1 MFHLPWKKSKVPA
14 ATKTKHR
21 LVASFQSVARDPVA
35 QCAALLLFVTSVCL
49 ILKARRRRIKLK
61 AAQSMLS
68 STSVPVKEVCLH
80 SPPSPKD
87 EGKLCTSPVV
97 QSTASKNET
106 ASRRSQTPTPPPA
119 VLQSENQKWDASP
132 RACTAGLMSKL
143 TIEGGPLSD
152 GDSCH
157 SHETSRHS
165 NSEESSIQ
173 HSLSTASNSS
183 GYQRR
188 NYNRS
193 TSWGSCFTCDSST
206 IGGASFISSNSK
218 PAYLTIY
225 YASQSGTSA
234 YFSAQ
239 LQREAAEMGFDVAL
253 RSVRSL
259 EEHLR
264 DELFPEEELRRV
276 LLPHTSKGGKQQG
289 RAAFLVS
296 TYHDGGP
303 TDDAQAFV
311 ELLHSITSTD
321 CLRGLRYSVFG
332 FGDSGYGQ
340 TYNAQGKLYDKL
352 FDQLGAKRITS
363 LGLGD
368 QAKDVEYDFE
378 IFKWRK
384 LFPRL
389 ADLSVRDSF
398 KQGPLS
404 GDETGEPS
412 DEIGK
417 EKKKKGRLSRNKS
430 SASLSDP
437 DGGFDLQI
445 IDASMVEMPR
455 SPPVGK
461 IHASARHF
469 VKGVE
474 CPVKQ
479 VKKLWQDVDDA
490 TVAGRPSS
498 ALLMEI
504 DISPSPDDGGIE
516 CFRYETGDYV
526 CVLPVNN
533 IGIVEE
539 VAKHL
544 DVSVDTTF
552 MLVPKNEN
560 DPEDFEPPFPTP
572 CTVRDYLSFYCEL
585 STPPRRSIVRSLSQF
600 ATFDGDR
607 DELYRISSVKNCQEF
622 QRRVVDENMGL
633 ADLITTYFPS
643 IQIPLAKFIRHCS
656 PLQPRWYSASS
667 SSLVNPHSLS
677 ITFSVL
683 SIPRTIDTSVC
694 RGVCS
699 HYMASLSR
707 ESNDRCRITRM
718 GSSGF
723 VAPKDSTTP
732 LVMVCNGTG
741 ISPFRA
747 LLQEINYKKTVLKQE
762 IGPAVLFYGIRR
774 RDYDLLFKEELDT
787 YLENGSLA
795 DLYVACSRETEQ
807 KVYVQDLLAQ
817 HSAQV
822 WTLLQSGAHIYT
834 CGATSMTND
843 VDTVLRS
850 MASRFLGPVEAS
862 TFMDEI
868 EKEHRYVKEGWTL

>member
-1 MFHLPWKKSKVPA
+1 MGKPSANAKKGIKTMFHLPWKKSTVPA

-21 LVASFQSVARDPVA
+21 FVASFESVARDPVA
-35 QCAALLLFVTSVCL
+35 QCVVLLLFVTSVCL

-80 SPPSPKD
+80 SLSSPKD

-106 ASRRSQTPTPPPA
+106 ASARSQTPTTPPA

-132 RACTAGLMSKL
+132 RASTAGLMSKL

-264 DELFPEEELRRV
+264 DELFPEEEL
-276 LLPHTSKGGKQQG
+276 GKYCCRIRQ
-289 RAAFLVS
+289 RAANS
-296 TYHDGGP
+296 
-303 TDDAQAFV
+303 
-311 ELLHSITSTD
+311 
-321 CLRGLRYSVFG
+321 
-332 FGDSGYGQ
+332 GD
-340 TYNAQGKLYDKL
+340 
-352 FDQLGAKRITS
+352 
-363 LGLGD
+363 
-368 QAKDVEYDFE
+368 AKDVEYDFE

-398 KQGPLS
+398 KQVPLS

-490 TVAGRPSS
+490 TVTGRPSS

-533 IGIVEE
+533 ISIVEE

-834 CGATSMTND
+834 CGSTSMTND

-862 TFMDEI
+862 AFMDEI